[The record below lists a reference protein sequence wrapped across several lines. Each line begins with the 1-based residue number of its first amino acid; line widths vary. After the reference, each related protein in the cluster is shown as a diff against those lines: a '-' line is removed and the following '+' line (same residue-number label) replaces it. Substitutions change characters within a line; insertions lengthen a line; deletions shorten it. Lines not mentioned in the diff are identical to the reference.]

1 MRILMLSWEFPPR
14 VVGGLARH
22 VEELSAALVRAGHD
36 IHVITADSEGAPE
49 FENYNGVKVY
59 RVKSFRPKHLNF
71 IDEIM
76 QLNFG
81 MLEHA
86 NRLIKNEYFDFIH
99 AHDWLVG
106 HAAMT
111 LKRSFGT
118 PLITTIH
125 ATEHGRWSGIH
136 NEIQS
141 YINNMEWLLNYES
154 SGTIVCSNYMKNELE
169 TIFGLPS
176 NKLFVLPN
184 GVEAGKFDF
193 DFDQWNFRKK
203 FAYDNEKLIM
213 SVGRMVPEK
222 GFQVLSDAAL
232 KVLQNYGNARFVIA
246 GKGGMLET
254 LRARVERM
262 GISDRVNFVGFMSD
276 DDLKKLFRVSD
287 VAVFPSLYEPFGITA
302 IEAMAA
308 GTPIVVSDT
317 GGLGEIVDHNY
328 TGLKTY
334 VGNSDS
340 LAWGILEYL
349 YNPDYANSVRKNAY
363 HKVVN
368 VFNWDI
374 IARDTVN
381 VYSQLLKK

>member
-1 MRILMLSWEFPPR
+1 MLSWEFPPR

-49 FENYNGVKVY
+49 FEVYNGIKVY

-86 NRLIKNEYFDFIH
+86 NRLLKTEYFDFIH

-154 SGTIVCSNYMKNELE
+154 RGTIVCSNYMKNELE

-184 GVEAGKFDF
+184 GVEADKFDF
-193 DFDQWNFRKK
+193 DFDQWNFRRK

-349 YNPDYANSVRKNAY
+349 YNPDYANAVRKNAY

-381 VYSQLLKK
+381 VYSHLLKK

>member
-22 VEELSAALVRAGHD
+22 VEELAAALVRAGHD
-36 IHVITADSEGAPE
+36 IHVITADSEGSPE
-49 FENYNGVKVY
+49 FEVWNGIKVY

-76 QLNFG
+76 HLNFG

-86 NRLIKNEYFDFIH
+86 TRLVKEEYFDFVH
-99 AHDWLVG
+99 AHDWLVA
-106 HAAMT
+106 HAGIT
-111 LKRSFGT
+111 LKRAFGL

-125 ATEHGRWSGIH
+125 ATEHGRWNGIH
-136 NEIQS
+136 NELQN
-141 YINNMEWLLNYES
+141 YIHSMEWLLNYES
-154 SGTIVCSNYMKNELE
+154 RGTIVCSYFMKNELE
-169 TIFGLPS
+169 NIFGLPS
-176 NKLFVLPN
+176 KKLFVLPN
-184 GVEAGKFDF
+184 GVEAEKFNF
-193 DFDQWNFRKK
+193 NFDQWSFRRK
-203 FAYDNEKLIM
+203 FAYDHEKLVM

-232 KVLQNYGNARFVIA
+232 KVLQNYQDVRFVIA
-246 GKGGMLET
+246 GKGGMLDS
-254 LRARVERM
+254 LRARVEMM
-262 GISDRVNFVGFMSD
+262 GIDDRVDFVGFMSD
-276 DDLKKLFRVSD
+276 EDLQKLFRVSD

-302 IEAMAA
+302 IEGMAS

-317 GGLGEIVDHNY
+317 GGLGEIVDHGY

-349 YNPDYANSVRKNAY
+349 YNPNYADQIRRNAY
-363 HKVVN
+363 NKVLN
-368 VFNWDI
+368 VYNWDV
-374 IARDTVN
+374 IAKDTVN
-381 VYSQLLKK
+381 VYSHLLK